1 MYGADGQGI
10 IIMAKEKS
18 LVKNSIFN
26 MMYQMLNVV
35 FPLLTS
41 VYVSHILLDTGVGKV
56 AYAQN
61 IASYFVT
68 LAPLGVLSYGV
79 KEIAIAGNNLETR
92 NKKFTELFII
102 NFISTTIFTGAY
114 YLLVA
119 QSGMFKGNEMLLY
132 VCGIQIVL
140 NYINVDWLYQG
151 LEEYAYITI
160 RSFFVKIISFALL
173 FVMVRTQQD
182 YINYAWITCIATGGN
197 NIYNVIH
204 MRRYVKFNFKRLDFI
219 KHLGPELVLAGN
231 ILLSNFY
238 SKIDVTMLGFLK
250 GDAETGYYSNAFK
263 IINIIMC
270 LCAAITSTFLPR
282 LSYYYE
288 HDREKFVQLVNQGT
302 KYILFLTIPAAVGLA
317 MIAHLIIP
325 GLFGEAFRP
334 AATTVVMLTPLILI
348 KGIGSLACYQVA
360 ISSGSEKKQMIAYIV
375 GAVLNVSLNAI
386 LIPRFAE
393 NGAAIASVVAELFIN
408 VIVFVQVKHLVKIQI
423 DWKFF
428 GSTLLS
434 VILMAFLLK
443 GILEFNISNAL
454 LKSCVCITIA
464 GIEYIV
470 VNLFLKNEIMQEVI
484 QFIIQMRFKNK

>member
-1 MYGADGQGI
+1 MEE
-10 IIMAKEKS
+10 KKS

-26 MMYQMLNVV
+26 MIYQMLNVV

-79 KEIAIAGNNLETR
+79 KEIAISGSNTEKR
-92 NKKFTELFII
+92 NKRFTELFII
-102 NFISTTIFTGAY
+102 NFISTTIFTFAY
-114 YLLVA
+114 YLLIS
-119 QSGMFKGNEMLLY
+119 QTNIFKGNGMLLY

-151 LEEYAYITI
+151 LEEYGYITL
-160 RSFFVKIISFALL
+160 RSFFVKIFSFLLL
-173 FVMVRTQQD
+173 FVMVRTKQD

-197 NIYNVIH
+197 NIFNVIY
-204 MRRYVKFNFKRLDFI
+204 MRRYVKFDFKGLNFVRHI
-219 KHLGPELVLAGN
+219 GPELVLAGN

-238 SKIDVTMLGFLK
+238 SKVDVTMLGFLK

-288 HDREKFVQLVNQGT
+288 HDRKKFVQLVNQGT
-302 KYILFLTIPAAVGLA
+302 KYILFLTVPAMIGLA
-317 MIAHLIIP
+317 MISKLIVP
-325 GLFGEAFRP
+325 ALFGEAFRP
-334 AATTVVMLTPLILI
+334 AATTVIVLTPLILI
-348 KGIGSLACYQVA
+348 KGVGSLACYQVA
-360 ISSGSEKKQMIAYIV
+360 ISSGNEKKQMIAYII
-375 GAVLNVSLNAI
+375 GAVLNVSLNAL

-393 NGAAIASVVAELFIN
+393 NGAAVASVVAELFIN
-408 VIVFVQVKHLVKIQI
+408 MIIFVQVRKLIKLQL

-428 GSTLLS
+428 GSTITSTALMYFILKGLLCLTMS
-434 VILMAFLLK
+434 NELIKSGICIMIAGTTYIIVNILLK
-443 GILEFNISNAL
+443 NDVMYE
-454 LKSCVCITIA
+454 
-464 GIEYIV
+464 IV
-470 VNLFLKNEIMQEVI
+470 
-484 QFIIQMRFKNK
+484 QFIKIKLNK

>member
-1 MYGADGQGI
+1 MEE
-10 IIMAKEKS
+10 KKS

-26 MMYQMLNVV
+26 VIYQMLNVV

-79 KEIAIAGNNLETR
+79 KEIAISGSNKENR
-92 NKKFTELFII
+92 NKRFTELFII
-102 NFISTTIFTGAY
+102 NFISTTIFTVAY
-114 YLLVA
+114 YLLIS
-119 QSGMFKGNEMLLY
+119 QTSIFKENEMLLY

-151 LEEYAYITI
+151 LEEYGYITL
-160 RSFFVKIISFALL
+160 RSFFVKIFSFLLL
-173 FVMVRTQQD
+173 FVMVRTKQD

-197 NIYNVIH
+197 NIFNVIY
-204 MRRYVKFNFKRLDFI
+204 MRRYVKLDFKGLSFMRHI
-219 KHLGPELVLAGN
+219 GPELVLAGN

-238 SKIDVTMLGFLK
+238 SKVDVTMLGFLK

-288 HDREKFVQLVNQGT
+288 RDREKFVQLVNQGT
-302 KYILFLTIPAAVGLA
+302 KYILFLTIPAMLGLA
-317 MIAHLIIP
+317 MISSLIVP

-334 AATTVVMLTPLILI
+334 AATTVIVLTPLILI
-348 KGIGSLACYQVA
+348 KGVGSLACYQVA
-360 ISSGSEKKQMIAYIV
+360 ISSGNEKKQMIAYIIGV
-375 GAVLNVSLNAI
+375 VLNVSLNAL

-393 NGAAIASVVAELFIN
+393 NGAAVASVVAELFIN
-408 VIVFVQVKHLVKIQI
+408 MIIFVQVRKLIQLQL
-423 DWKFF
+423 DWKFI
-428 GSTLLS
+428 GSTVVS
-434 VILMAFLLK
+434 TVVMFFLLK
-443 GILEFNISNAL
+443 GLLCLNISNAL
-454 LKSCVCITIA
+454 IKSGLCIIVA
-464 GIEYIV
+464 GMEYII
-470 VNLFLKNEIMQEVI
+470 VNALLKNDVIYEVI
-484 QFIIQMRFKNK
+484 QFIKIKLKK

>member
-1 MYGADGQGI
+1 
-10 IIMAKEKS
+10 MAKEKS

-302 KYILFLTIPAAVGLA
+302 KYILFLTVPAMVGLA
-317 MIAHLIIP
+317 MISNLIVP

-334 AATTVVMLTPLILI
+334 AATTVIVLTPLIII
-348 KGIGSLACYQVA
+348 KGVGSLACYQVA
-360 ISSGSEKKQMIAYIV
+360 ISSGNEKKQMVAYIV
-375 GAVLNVSLNAI
+375 GAVLNVSLNAL
-386 LIPRFAE
+386 LIPQFAE
-393 NGAAIASVVAELFIN
+393 NGAAVASVVAELFIN
-408 VIVFVQVKHLVKIQI
+408 VIIFLQI
-423 DWKFF
+423 KKMIRLQISWRFL
-428 GSTLLS
+428 GSIIVST
-434 VILMAFLLK
+434 VVMFFLLK
-443 GILEFNISNAL
+443 GLLCLNISSTLIKSGLCIIVAGMEYIIVNAL
-454 LKSCVCITIA
+454 LK
-464 GIEYIV
+464 
-470 VNLFLKNEIMQEVI
+470 NDVI
-484 QFIIQMRFKNK
+484 YEMVQFIKTKLKK

>member
-1 MYGADGQGI
+1 MKQ
-10 IIMAKEKS
+10 KKS

-26 MMYQMLNVV
+26 MIYQMLNVV

-79 KEIAIAGNNLETR
+79 KEIAITGNDIEKR
-92 NKKFTELFII
+92 NRTFTELFVI
-102 NFISTTIFTGAY
+102 NFISTTIFTGLY
-114 YLLVA
+114 YLLI
-119 QSGMFKGNEMLLY
+119 SKTDIFRGNEMLLY

-140 NYINVDWLYQG
+140 NYINVDWFYQG
-151 LEEYAYITI
+151 LEEYGYITI
-160 RSFFVKIISFALL
+160 RSFFVKIASFLL
-173 FVMVRTQQD
+173 MFIMVRTKQD

-197 NIYNVIH
+197 NIFNVIY
-204 MRRYVKFNFKRLDFI
+204 MRHYVKFDFKKLNFMR
-219 KHLGPELVLAGN
+219 HLGPELVLAGN

-238 SKIDVTMLGFLK
+238 SKIDVTMLGVLK

-282 LSYYYE
+282 LSYYYQ
-288 HDREKFVQLVNQGT
+288 HDKKEFSKLVNKGT

-317 MIAHLIIP
+317 MIAYLIVP
-325 GLFGEAFRP
+325 GLFGESFRP
-334 AATTVVMLTPLILI
+334 AALTVVVLTPLILI
-348 KGIGSLACYQVA
+348 KGIGSLICYQVA
-360 ISSGSEKKQMIAYIV
+360 ISSGNEKKQMVAYAV
-375 GAVLNVSLNAI
+375 GAILNVLLNAM

-408 VIVFVQVKHLVKIQI
+408 IIVFVQVKNLVKIQI
-423 DWKFF
+423 EWRFL

-434 VILMAFLLK
+434 TGIMIFLLK
-443 GILEFNISNAL
+443 CLLRINISNIL
-454 LKSCVCITIA
+454 LKSGICIVIA
-464 GIEYIV
+464 GVEYIF
-470 VNLFLKNEIMQEVI
+470 VNIFLKNEIMQE
-484 QFIIQMRFKNK
+484 IIQHVKKFSKKV